1 MQKDIRK
8 YDMKEVEF
16 QQDREDRRFLILEVS
31 KYFFRCQVLLVGNLS
46 CDLFRNL
53 LRHELTQ
60 KNSQCNIP

>member
-16 QQDREDRRFLILEVS
+16 QQDGENRRFLILEVS
-31 KYFFRCQVLLVGNLS
+31 KYFFGAKCYS
-46 CDLFRNL
+46 WAIF
-53 LRHELTQ
+53 HATQ